1 MMSQTLATLDF
12 DIQRSAE
19 HLSLRVSTLLDAIGE
34 ANGGRILDASK
45 NLLETVFRTMVTD
58 KNGEVQEGRRAAT
71 FPGLYEQ
78 AKGCILLSEEPEILD
93 KITELC
99 DKAILVI
106 GQLRNSYGFSSH
118 GRDGY
123 AVEQIGLPEALFV
136 ARVALG
142 ITNLFY
148 GRHIESPLSH
158 MNARVRYEDHETFN
172 EYFDSINGEDI
183 TVGGIVVRPS
193 EVLFNADEIAYRE
206 YLIEYMS
213 QLPDIGQGDEL

>member
-1 MMSQTLATLDF
+1 MTAQDLAVLDF
-12 DIQRSAE
+12 DVRKSAE
-19 HLSLRVSTLLDAIGE
+19 HLNLRISSLLDAISE
-34 ANGGRILDASK
+34 ANGGKILDASK

-71 FPGLYEQ
+71 FPGLYAQ
-78 AKGCILLSEEPEILD
+78 AKDCIRLSDEPEIID
-93 KITELC
+93 RITELC
-99 DKAILVI
+99 DKAVLIV
-106 GQLRNSYGFSSH
+106 GQLRNSFGFNSH

-123 AVEQIGLPEALFV
+123 DIGEIGLPESLFV

-148 GRHIESPLSH
+148 GKHINSPLSH
-158 MNARVRYEDHETFN
+158 MNARVRYEDHEAFN
-172 EYFDSINGEDI
+172 EYFDSIHGEDV

-206 YLIEYMS
+206 YLIEYMG
-213 QLPDIGQGDEL
+213 QLPDISQEADL